1 LDFLEKP
8 GRGTIAVQ
16 SSWDWLVGFT
26 AGVLLLVLSDTG
38 SAIQDKPEIRAATF
52 HPSGSFRLPDQAFK
66 CEDVC
71 SRTNF
76 AQQLPG
82 RGPPTSAKAGQAE
95 KEQHHLAPLHHRD
108 RWAIKLLSLFLVR
121 WELPLG
127 TRFARLIQLPWRF
140 TGTFHLFRPVAVS
153 GRFPALRKFDGGT
166 KMIPGSP
173 QIPVGLFAK
182 APELI
187 AESLAS
193 KETYPDGPATGM
205 RMLVFYISYAGRH
218 LSASRMR
225 GLERAKKLLA
235 ARMERMLKEE
245 RRQAA

>member
-1 LDFLEKP
+1 
-8 GRGTIAVQ
+8 
-16 SSWDWLVGFT
+16 
-26 AGVLLLVLSDTG
+26 
-38 SAIQDKPEIRAATF
+38 
-52 HPSGSFRLPDQAFK
+52 
-66 CEDVC
+66 
-71 SRTNF
+71 
-76 AQQLPG
+76 
-82 RGPPTSAKAGQAE
+82 
-95 KEQHHLAPLHHRD
+95 
-108 RWAIKLLSLFLVR
+108 
-121 WELPLG
+121 
-127 TRFARLIQLPWRF
+127 
-140 TGTFHLFRPVAVS
+140 
-153 GRFPALRKFDGGT
+153 
-166 KMIPGSP
+166 MIPGSP

-205 RMLVFYISYAGRH
+205 RMLTFYISYASRH